1 MKNPALH
8 PVPGRHARGLGR
20 AALAALLFLAF
31 AAARAAADD
40 AALVTRRYDVLPS
53 IESYFTPCSD
63 NPGDPFVLRVCGQG
77 DNGAGVGDALRDYA
91 AERGVTWPEGS
102 GVEYFPASGCVEMRN
117 TEANHAVFR
126 DVVARFAAFQIRA
139 RAQFV
144 SVASDAVAALGLE
157 DVLGG
162 SLAPEE
168 WSALRAR
175 LAAHPGAELRGCV
188 SMLAQTGVQTTG
200 KGVVEAIYPTD
211 FDVRLLRAEPG
222 APAAAAVE
230 PRIFQTR
237 EVGEIV
243 QFTPRV
249 DASGLR
255 ITFDLTPCAV
265 LPPAWREFAPAGFRG
280 SLAQPYFPVF
290 SFATSLDLLEGRT
303 VALGGA
309 TVDETG
315 RGPRCEV
322 LFLTVELV
330 GLDGRRVPFAP
341 RTAGA
346 APGLVSRRLAVSPW
360 HLEHFAA
367 AAGSAPVGDDA
378 AGAGGETPPAPRD
391 EYERALRAIADRGG
405 VGWPAGSGFWYDRTS
420 GALEI
425 RNTPE
430 NVERFRAA
438 LARAR
443 VLPVQIRIRT
453 RFAAATPEA
462 FEALGLADR
471 LGAQLPPDER
481 DALYAQLDAEPGVE
495 TLARPSML
503 TTTGAQITMKG
514 VTECIYPTEFRNRT
528 LDAPRPAGAPT
539 NEPPAALGVVAEPR
553 NFQTREVGQ
562 ILCVTPLLSADG
574 SRISLDLTPTLVYPP
589 EWKDYAA
596 PPPDAGPAAAATP
609 VLGKPEQPFFP
620 VFGVAT
626 SLDLKSGSTA
636 VLGGTLLDVPGKGP
650 RHQLFFLTAETVD
663 LEGNPVP

>member
-53 IESYFTPCSD
+53 IESYFTPGSG
-63 NPGDPFVLRVCGQG
+63 NPGDPFVLACGST
-77 DNGAGVGDALRDYA
+77 DSAPLVRDALRDYA

-102 GVEYFPASGCVEMRN
+102 GVEYLPASGCVEMRN

-126 DVVARFAAFQIRA
+126 DVVARFAAFQIRV

-144 SVASDAVAALGLE
+144 SVAPDAVAALGLE

-222 APAAAAVE
+222 APAVAAVE

-346 APGLVSRRLAVSPW
+346 APGLVSRRLPVVLWP
-360 HLEHFAA
+360 LEHFAA
-367 AAGSAPVGDDA
+367 AAGSTP
-378 AGAGGETPPAPRD
+378 AGGDETPPAPRD

-405 VGWPAGSGFWYDRTS
+405 VGWPAGSGLWYEPQTGS
-420 GALEI
+420 LEI

-481 DALYAQLDAEPGVE
+481 DALFARLDAEPGVE

-503 TTTGAQITMKG
+503 TTTGAQTAVKG
-514 VTECIYPTEFRNRT
+514 VTECIYPTEYRNRT

-553 NFQTREVGQ
+553 NFQMREVGQ
-562 ILCVTPLLSADG
+562 ILQVTPRLSSDG
-574 SRISLDLTPTLVYPP
+574 SRISLDLMPTLVYPP

-596 PPPDAGPAAAATP
+596 PPPDAGAAGAAAP
-609 VLGKPEQPFFP
+609 FIGKMEQPFFP
-620 VFGVAT
+620 VFSVAT

>member
-1 MKNPALH
+1 MKKLALVL
-8 PVPGRHARGLGR
+8 PLL
-20 AALAALLFLAF
+20 AL

-53 IESYFTPCSD
+53 IESYFTPGSG
-63 NPGDPFVLRVCGQG
+63 NPGDPFVLACGST
-77 DNGAGVGDALRDYA
+77 DSAPLVGDALRDYA

-102 GVEYFPASGCVEMRN
+102 GVEYLPASGCVEMRN

-144 SVASDAVAALGLE
+144 SVSPDAVAALGLE

-222 APAAAAVE
+222 APVAAVE

-243 QFTPRV
+243 AVTPRV
-249 DASGLR
+249 DAGGLR
-255 ITFDLTPCAV
+255 ISLDLTPWAV

-280 SLAQPYFPVF
+280 SLAQPHFPVF
-290 SFATSLDLLEGRT
+290 AFATSLDLLEGRT

-346 APGLVSRRLAVSPW
+346 APGLVSRRLPVVLWP
-360 HLEHFAA
+360 LEHFAA

-378 AGAGGETPPAPRD
+378 AGADDETPPAPCD

-405 VGWPAGSGFWYDRTS
+405 VGWPAGSGLWYEPQTGS
-420 GALEI
+420 LEI

-481 DALYAQLDAEPGVE
+481 DALFARLDAEPGFE

-503 TTTGAQITMKG
+503 TTTGAQTAVKG
-514 VTECIYPTEFRNRT
+514 VTECIYPTEYRNRT

-562 ILCVTPLLSADG
+562 VLCVLPRLSSDG

-636 VLGGTLLDVPGKGP
+636 VLGGTLFDVPGKGP

>member
-1 MKNPALH
+1 MKKLAILLLALI
-8 PVPGRHARGLGR
+8 
-20 AALAALLFLAF
+20 

-53 IESYFTPCSD
+53 IESYFTPGSG
-63 NPGDPFVLRVCGQG
+63 NPGDPFVFTLGST
-77 DNGAGVGDALRDYA
+77 DSAPLVGDALRDYA

-102 GVEYFPASGCVEMRN
+102 GVEYLPASGCVEMRN

-144 SVASDAVAALGLE
+144 SVAPDAVAALGLE

-200 KGVVEAIYPTD
+200 KGVVEAIYPTE
-211 FDVRLLRAEPG
+211 FDVRLLRAAAG
-222 APAAAAVE
+222 APVAAVE
-230 PRIFQTR
+230 PRNYLTR

-243 QFTPRV
+243 TVTPRV
-249 DASGLR
+249 DAGGLR
-255 ITFDLTPCAV
+255 ISLDLTPWAV
-265 LPPAWREFAPAGFRG
+265 LPPAWREFAPAGFGG
-280 SLAQPYFPVF
+280 SIVQPHFPVF
-290 SFATSLDLLEGRT
+290 FTLASLDLIEGRT

-309 TVDETG
+309 TVDEPG
-315 RGPRCEV
+315 RGPRCEL
-322 LFLTVELV
+322 LFLTAELV

-360 HLEHFAA
+360 HLMHFAA

-378 AGAGGETPPAPRD
+378 AGADGETPPAPCD
-391 EYERALRAIADRGG
+391 EYERALRTIADRGG
-405 VGWPAGSGFWYDRTS
+405 VGWPAGSGLWYEPQTGS
-420 GALEI
+420 LEI

-438 LARAR
+438 LARDR

-481 DALYAQLDAEPGVE
+481 DALFARLDAEPGVE
-495 TLARPSML
+495 TLARPSIL
-503 TTTGAQITMKG
+503 ATSGTQNEVKG
-514 VTECIYPTEFRNRT
+514 VTECIYPTEYRNRT

-553 NFQTREVGQ
+553 NFQAREVGQ
-562 ILCVTPLLSADG
+562 ILCVTPRLSADG
-574 SRISLDLTPTLVYPP
+574 SRISLDLAPPLVYPP

-596 PPPDAGPAAAATP
+596 PPPDAGAAGAAAP
-609 VLGKPEQPFFP
+609 FIGKMEQPFFP
-620 VFGVAT
+620 VFSVAT

>member
-1 MKNPALH
+1 MKKLAILLLALI
-8 PVPGRHARGLGR
+8 
-20 AALAALLFLAF
+20 

-53 IESYFTPCSD
+53 IESYFTPDSG

-102 GVEYFPASGCVEMRN
+102 GVEYLPASGCVEMRN

-168 WSALRAR
+168 WAALRAR

-222 APAAAAVE
+222 APVAAVE
-230 PRIFQTR
+230 PRNYQTR

-280 SLAQPYFPVF
+280 SLAQPHFPVF

-322 LFLTVELV
+322 LFLTAELV
-330 GLDGRRVPFAP
+330 GLDGLKPQRQIQVHRSGGGGAAAHLGGFHLHRAVVQRPRRVHE
-341 RTAGA
+341 AGLCA
-346 APGLVSRRLAVSPW
+346 AGQDLHRRKQHPGICLRRLD
-360 HLEHFAA
+360 H
-367 AAGSAPVGDDA
+367 
-378 AGAGGETPPAPRD
+378 
-391 EYERALRAIADRGG
+391 RGG
-405 VGWPAGSGFWYDRTS
+405 R
-420 GALEI
+420 
-425 RNTPE
+425 
-430 NVERFRAA
+430 
-438 LARAR
+438 
-443 VLPVQIRIRT
+443 
-453 RFAAATPEA
+453 ATP
-462 FEALGLADR
+462 R
-471 LGAQLPPDER
+471 QH
-481 DALYAQLDAEPGVE
+481 PG
-495 TLARPSML
+495 
-503 TTTGAQITMKG
+503 
-514 VTECIYPTEFRNRT
+514 C
-528 LDAPRPAGAPT
+528 
-539 NEPPAALGVVAEPR
+539 
-553 NFQTREVGQ
+553 
-562 ILCVTPLLSADG
+562 
-574 SRISLDLTPTLVYPP
+574 
-589 EWKDYAA
+589 
-596 PPPDAGPAAAATP
+596 
-609 VLGKPEQPFFP
+609 
-620 VFGVAT
+620 
-626 SLDLKSGSTA
+626 
-636 VLGGTLLDVPGKGP
+636 
-650 RHQLFFLTAETVD
+650 
-663 LEGNPVP
+663 

>member
-20 AALAALLFLAF
+20 AALAALLFLAL

-102 GVEYFPASGCVEMRN
+102 GVEYLPASGCVEMRN

-144 SVASDAVAALGLE
+144 SVAPDAVAALGLE

-168 WSALRAR
+168 WAALRAR
-175 LAAHPGAELRGCV
+175 LAAHSGAELGGCV
-188 SMLAQTGVQTTG
+188 STLAQTGVQTTG
-200 KGVVEAIYPTD
+200 KGVVEAIYPTE
-211 FDVRLLRAEPG
+211 FDVRLLRAAAG
-222 APAAAAVE
+222 APVAAVE
-230 PRIFQTR
+230 PRNYLTR

-243 QFTPRV
+243 TVTPRV
-249 DASGLR
+249 DAGGLR
-255 ITFDLTPCAV
+255 ISLDLTPWAV

-280 SLAQPYFPVF
+280 SLAQPHFPVF
-290 SFATSLDLLEGRT
+290 AFAASLDLLEGRT

-309 TVDETG
+309 TVDEPG
-315 RGPRCEV
+315 RGPRCEL
-322 LFLTVELV
+322 LFLTAELV

-346 APGLVSRRLAVSPW
+346 APGLVSRRLAVSPG
-360 HLEHFAA
+360 HLEHFAV

-378 AGAGGETPPAPRD
+378 AGADGETPPAPCD

-405 VGWPAGSGFWYDRTS
+405 VGWPAGSGFWYEPKTGS
-420 GALEI
+420 LEI

-438 LARAR
+438 LARDR

-481 DALYAQLDAEPGVE
+481 DALFARLDAEPGVE
-495 TLARPSML
+495 TLARPSIL
-503 TTTGAQITMKG
+503 ATSGTQNAVKG
-514 VTECIYPTEFRNRT
+514 VTECIYPTEYRNRT
-528 LDAPRPAGAPT
+528 LDATRPAGAPT

-562 ILCVTPLLSADG
+562 ILCVTPLLSSDG

-596 PPPDAGPAAAATP
+596 PPPDAGAAGAAAP
-609 VLGKPEQPFFP
+609 FIGKMEQPFFP
-620 VFGVAT
+620 VFSVAT

>member
-20 AALAALLFLAF
+20 AALAALLFLAL

-53 IESYFTPCSD
+53 IESYFTPDSG
-63 NPGDPFVLRVCGQG
+63 NPGDPFVFRVCGQG
-77 DNGAGVGDALRDYA
+77 DNGAGVEDALRDYA

-102 GVEYFPASGCVEMRN
+102 GVEYLPASGCVEMRN

-126 DVVARFAAFQIRA
+126 DVVARFAAFQIRV

-144 SVASDAVAALGLE
+144 SVAPDAVAALGLE

-188 SMLAQTGVQTTG
+188 STIAQTGVQTTG
-200 KGVVEAIYPTD
+200 KGVVEAIYPTE
-211 FDVRLLRAEPG
+211 FDVRLLRAAAG
-222 APAAAAVE
+222 APVAAVE
-230 PRIFQTR
+230 PRNYLTR

-243 QFTPRV
+243 TVTPRIY
-249 DASGLR
+249 AGGLR
-255 ITFDLTPCAV
+255 ISLDFVPWAV
-265 LPPAWREFAPAGFRG
+265 LPPVWREFAPAGFG
-280 SLAQPYFPVF
+280 ESIVQPHFPVF
-290 SFATSLDLLEGRT
+290 AFATSLDLLEGRT

-309 TVDETG
+309 TVDEPG
-315 RGPRCEV
+315 RGPRCEL
-322 LFLTVELV
+322 LFLTAELV

-346 APGLVSRRLAVSPW
+346 APGLVSRRLPVVLWP
-360 HLEHFAA
+360 LEHFAA

-378 AGAGGETPPAPRD
+378 AGADGETPPAPRD

-405 VGWPAGSGFWYDRTS
+405 VGWPAGSGLWYEPQTGS
-420 GALEI
+420 LEI

-481 DALYAQLDAEPGVE
+481 DALFARLDAEPGVE

-503 TTTGAQITMKG
+503 TTTGAQTAVKG
-514 VTECIYPTEFRNRT
+514 VTECIYPTEYRNRT

-553 NFQTREVGQ
+553 NFQMREVGQ
-562 ILCVTPLLSADG
+562 ILQVTPLLSSDG
-574 SRISLDLTPTLVYPP
+574 SRISLDLAPTLVYPP

-596 PPPDAGPAAAATP
+596 PPPDAGAAGAAAP
-609 VLGKPEQPFFP
+609 FIGKMEQPFFS
-620 VFGVAT
+620 VFSVAT

>member
-1 MKNPALH
+1 MKNLALH
-8 PVPGRHARGLGR
+8 PGPDRHARGLGR

-53 IESYFTPCSD
+53 IESYFTPDSG
-63 NPGDPFVLRVCGQG
+63 NPGDPFVFRVCGQG
-77 DNGAGVGDALRDYA
+77 DNGAGVEDALRDYA

-102 GVEYFPASGCVEMRN
+102 GVEYLPASGCVEMRN
-117 TEANHAVFR
+117 TEANHALFR
-126 DVVARFAAFQIRA
+126 DVVARFAAFQIRV

-144 SVASDAVAALGLE
+144 SVAPDAVAALGLE

-188 SMLAQTGVQTTG
+188 STIAQTGVQTTG
-200 KGVVEAIYPTD
+200 KGVVEAIYPTE
-211 FDVRLLRAEPG
+211 FDVRLLRAAAG
-222 APAAAAVE
+222 APVAAVE
-230 PRIFQTR
+230 PRNYLTR

-243 QFTPRV
+243 TVTPRIY
-249 DASGLR
+249 AGGLR
-255 ITFDLTPCAV
+255 ISLDLTPWAV
-265 LPPAWREFAPAGFRG
+265 LPPVWREFAPAGFGG
-280 SLAQPYFPVF
+280 SIVQPHFPVF
-290 SFATSLDLLEGRT
+290 FTLASLDLIEGRT

-309 TVDETG
+309 TVDEPG
-315 RGPRCEV
+315 RGPRCEL
-322 LFLTVELV
+322 LFLTAELV

-346 APGLVSRRLAVSPW
+346 APGLVSRRLPVLPS
-360 HLEHFAA
+360 HLEYFAA

-378 AGAGGETPPAPRD
+378 AGADGETPPAPRD

-405 VGWPAGSGFWYDRTS
+405 VGWPAGSGFWYEPKTGS
-420 GALEI
+420 LEI

-438 LARAR
+438 LARDR

-481 DALYAQLDAEPGVE
+481 DALFARLDAEPGVE
-495 TLARPSML
+495 TLARPSIL
-503 TTTGAQITMKG
+503 ATSGTQNAVKG
-514 VTECIYPTEFRNRT
+514 VTECIYPTEYRNRT
-528 LDAPRPAGAPT
+528 LDATRPAGAPT

-553 NFQTREVGQ
+553 NFQMREVGQ
-562 ILCVTPLLSADG
+562 ILQVTPRLSSDG

-589 EWKDYAA
+589 EWKDFAA
-596 PPPDAGPAAAATP
+596 PPPDAGAAGAAAP
-609 VLGKPEQPFFP
+609 FIGKMEQPFFP
-620 VFGVAT
+620 VFSVAT

>member
-8 PVPGRHARGLGR
+8 PVPGRHARGLR

-53 IESYFTPCSD
+53 IESYFTPGSG
-63 NPGDPFVLRVCGQG
+63 NPGDPFVLACGST
-77 DNGAGVGDALRDYA
+77 DSAPLVGDALRDYA

-102 GVEYFPASGCVEMRN
+102 GVEYLPASGCVEMRN

-144 SVASDAVAALGLE
+144 SVAPDAVAALGLE

-168 WSALRAR
+168 WAALRAR

-200 KGVVEAIYPTD
+200 KGVVEAIYPTE

-222 APAAAAVE
+222 APAVAAVE

-249 DASGLR
+249 DAAGLR
-255 ITFDLTPCAV
+255 ISLDLTPWAV

-280 SLAQPYFPVF
+280 SLAQPHFPVF
-290 SFATSLDLLEGRT
+290 AFAASLDLLEGRT

-309 TVDETG
+309 TVDEPG
-315 RGPRCEV
+315 RGPRCEL
-322 LFLTVELV
+322 LFLTAELV

-346 APGLVSRRLAVSPW
+346 APGLVSRRLPVVLWP
-360 HLEHFAA
+360 LEHFAA
-367 AAGSAPVGDDA
+367 AAGSTP
-378 AGAGGETPPAPRD
+378 AGGDETPPAPRD

-405 VGWPAGSGFWYDRTS
+405 VGWPAGSGLWYEPQTGS
-420 GALEI
+420 LEI

-443 VLPVQIRIRT
+443 VLPVQIRLRT

-481 DALYAQLDAEPGVE
+481 DALFARLDAEPGVE

-503 TTTGAQITMKG
+503 TTTGAQTAVKG
-514 VTECIYPTEFRNRT
+514 VTECIYPTEYRNRT

-574 SRISLDLTPTLVYPP
+574 SRISLDLAPTLVYPP

-596 PPPDAGPAAAATP
+596 PPPDAGAAGAAAP
-609 VLGKPEQPFFP
+609 FIGKMEQPFFP
-620 VFGVAT
+620 VFSVAT

>member
-1 MKNPALH
+1 MKNPTLH
-8 PVPGRHARGLGR
+8 PVPGRHARGLR
-20 AALAALLFLAF
+20 AALAALLFLAL
-31 AAARAAADD
+31 AAPARAAADD

-53 IESYFTPCSD
+53 IVSYFTPDSG
-63 NPGDPFVLRVCGQG
+63 NPGDPFVFTLGST
-77 DNGAGVGDALRDYA
+77 DSAPLVGDELRDYA

-102 GVEYFPASGCVEMRN
+102 GVEYLPASGCVEMRN

-144 SVASDAVAALGLE
+144 SVAPDAVAALGLE

-200 KGVVEAIYPTD
+200 KGVVEAIYPTE
-211 FDVRLLRAEPG
+211 FDVRLLRAAAG
-222 APAAAAVE
+222 APVAAVE
-230 PRIFQTR
+230 PRNYLTR

-243 QFTPRV
+243 TVTPRADV
-249 DASGLR
+249 GGLR
-255 ITFDLTPCAV
+255 ISLDLVPWAV
-265 LPPAWREFAPAGFRG
+265 LPPVWREFAPAGFGG
-280 SLAQPYFPVF
+280 SIVQPHFPVF
-290 SFATSLDLLEGRT
+290 CTLASLDLIEGRT

-309 TVDETG
+309 TVDEPG
-315 RGPRCEV
+315 RGPRCEL
-322 LFLTVELV
+322 LFLTAELV

-346 APGLVSRRLAVSPW
+346 APGLVSRRLPASPS
-360 HLEHFAA
+360 HLEYFAA
-367 AAGSAPVGDDA
+367 AAGSAP
-378 AGAGGETPPAPRD
+378 AGGGDETPPVPRD

-405 VGWPAGSGFWYDRTS
+405 VGWPAGSGFWYEPKTGS
-420 GALEI
+420 LEI

-438 LARAR
+438 LARDR

-481 DALYAQLDAEPGVE
+481 DALFARLDAEPGVE

-503 TTTGAQITMKG
+503 TTPGAQTAVKG
-514 VTECIYPTEFRNRT
+514 VTECIYPTEYRNRT

-574 SRISLDLTPTLVYPP
+574 SRISLDLAPTLVYPP

-596 PPPDAGPAAAATP
+596 PPPDAGAAGAAAP
-609 VLGKPEQPFFP
+609 FIGKMEQPFFP
-620 VFGVAT
+620 VFSVAT

>member
-1 MKNPALH
+1 MKKLAILLLALI
-8 PVPGRHARGLGR
+8 
-20 AALAALLFLAF
+20 

-53 IESYFTPCSD
+53 IESYFTPGSG
-63 NPGDPFVLRVCGQG
+63 NPADPFALVRGSTDSAPL
-77 DNGAGVGDALRDYA
+77 VGDALRDYA

-102 GVEYFPASGCVEMRN
+102 GVEYLPASGCVEMRN
-117 TEANHAVFR
+117 TEANHALFR

-144 SVASDAVAALGLE
+144 SVAPDAVAALGLE

-188 SMLAQTGVQTTG
+188 SMLVQTGAQTTE

-222 APAAAAVE
+222 APVAAVE
-230 PRIFQTR
+230 PRNYQTR

-280 SLAQPYFPVF
+280 SLAQPHFPVF

-322 LFLTVELV
+322 LFLTAELV

-346 APGLVSRRLAVSPW
+346 APGLVSRRLPVVLWP
-360 HLEHFAA
+360 LEHFAA
-367 AAGSAPVGDDA
+367 AAGSTP
-378 AGAGGETPPAPRD
+378 AGGDETPPAPRD

-405 VGWPAGSGFWYDRTS
+405 VGWPAGSGFWCDRTS
-420 GALEI
+420 GSLEI

-443 VLPVQIRIRT
+443 VLPVQIRLRT

-462 FEALGLADR
+462 FEALGLAGR

-562 ILCVTPLLSADG
+562 VLCVLPRLSSDG

-626 SLDLKSGSTA
+626 SLDLKSGATA

>member
-8 PVPGRHARGLGR
+8 PVPGRLARGPGR
-20 AALAALLFLAF
+20 AALAALLLLAF

-53 IESYFTPCSD
+53 IVSYFTPDSG
-63 NPGDPFVLRVCGQG
+63 NPGDPFVLACGST
-77 DNGAGVGDALRDYA
+77 DSAPLVGDALRDYA

-102 GVEYFPASGCVEMRN
+102 GVEYLPASGCVEMRN

-139 RAQFV
+139 QAQFV
-144 SVASDAVAALGLE
+144 SVSPDAVAALGLE

-188 SMLAQTGVQTTG
+188 STIVQTGAQTTE

-249 DASGLR
+249 DAAGLR

-280 SLAQPYFPVF
+280 SLAQPHFPVF

-346 APGLVSRRLAVSPW
+346 APGLVSRRLPVSPS
-360 HLEHFAA
+360 HLEYFAA
-367 AAGSAPVGDDA
+367 AAGSAPAGDD
-378 AGAGGETPPAPRD
+378 GEPPPAPRD

-405 VGWPAGSGFWYDRTS
+405 VGWPAGSGFWYEPKTGS
-420 GALEI
+420 LEI

-430 NVERFRAA
+430 NVELFRAA
-438 LARAR
+438 LARDR

-562 ILCVTPLLSADG
+562 ILCVTPRLSSDG
-574 SRISLDLTPTLVYPP
+574 SRISLDLTPVLVYPP

-663 LEGNPVP
+663 LEGNPVPAP